1 MAGAPKGNRNATK
14 NKPWSDSIRKRI
26 TQRKEL
32 DKLADKV
39 IDMALEGDLSAM
51 KEIGDR
57 LEGKSTEHKHHSG
70 SVSHDHSGLPSPAEI
85 LAGFAGESPDI
96 GDEVPTTH

>member
-1 MAGAPKGNRNATK
+1 MAAPRGNKNATK

-57 LEGKSTEHKHHSG
+57 LEGKSTDHKQVSG
-70 SVSHDHSGLPSPAEI
+70 SVSHDHSGLPSASEI
-85 LAGFAGESPDI
+85 LAEFAGDTSES
-96 GDEVPTTH
+96 GTEAPTTH

>member
-1 MAGAPKGNRNATK
+1 MATKGGQSGNNNAAK

-26 TQRKEL
+26 TQRKEM

-57 LEGKSTEHKHHSG
+57 LEGKSTDHKQISG
-70 SVSHDHSGLPSPAEI
+70 SIEHSGLPKASEV
-85 LAGFAGESPDI
+85 LAGFAGDSPEI
-96 GDEVPTTH
+96 STEAPTTH